1 MRGASLVVIAC
12 QGHSR
17 NRTQSRDK
25 HFDKKWAEMF
35 FDQIYKTLARAKLS
49 TRRESIIECYKITH
63 LKSSQ
68 V

>member
-35 FDQIYKTLARAKLS
+35 FDQIYKNQHGQSYLPV
-49 TRRESIIECYKITH
+49 EN
-63 LKSSQ
+63 Q
-68 V
+68 